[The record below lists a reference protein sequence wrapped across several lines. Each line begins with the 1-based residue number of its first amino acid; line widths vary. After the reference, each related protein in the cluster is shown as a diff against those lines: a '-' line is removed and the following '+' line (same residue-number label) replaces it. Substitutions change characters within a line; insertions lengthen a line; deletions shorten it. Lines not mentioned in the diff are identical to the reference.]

1 MACARRSSIFQD
13 ALGDSDGNK
22 KYFRFSGISRTSPN
36 DLIAVLEREHTAGR
50 NPLSSQ
56 NKGGCPPSF
65 QSYPYQEKKT
75 LPKLLLHVSRCRFVA
90 DFAPPFLYNPTPG
103 ARILT
108 SFSFT
113 GIKNPIQQTRFFFPI
128 LLIFFSWPSSGPSLE
143 STHCCLIK
151 IHSKPLPTSVHMVRR
166 IITLTCVFAT
176 KAQIGTK
183 DYSKQI
189 HIWFFHMLRSTRG
202 PPQSSRLS
210 TWKSLCFSCTLSDW
224 SKLLFHSLV
233 ASSIF
238 RANRFG
244 R

>member
-36 DLIAVLEREHTAGR
+36 DLIAVLEREHTAGTKPTQLPKR
-50 NPLSSQ
+50 KVALT
-56 NKGGCPPSF
+56 F

-128 LLIFFSWPSSGPSLE
+128 LLIFFFLTVFRSQFRIDSLL
-143 STHCCLIK
+143 SYQN
-151 IHSKPLPTSVHMVRR
+151 SQQ
-166 IITLTCVFAT
+166 TLTHFSPH
-176 KAQIGTK
+176 G
-183 DYSKQI
+183 SKNN
-189 HIWFFHMLRSTRG
+189 HSHM
-202 PPQSSRLS
+202 
-210 TWKSLCFSCTLSDW
+210 CICY
-224 SKLLFHSLV
+224 
-233 ASSIF
+233 
-238 RANRFG
+238 
-244 R
+244 